1 MKATDVLLSALLASS
16 CATGGST
23 GFRPPSQ
30 QRTGDLPEDVRPGF
44 GNPSSPALHVWWPLT
59 PPEEEALRG
68 LEAARRGD
76 AHALLALAIAAS
88 GDRRD
93 AAAYAAY
100 QQRVDQFVAALRP
113 TIAAAPDDWH
123 RGYELHRAMHRTF
136 FAGGTTELGGYVF
149 EQARVTGI
157 FSDGH
162 YNCLSSTMLFLVLAR
177 SFDLPVRAAVVPTH
191 AFVELGKPGGKVIEI
206 ETTSATGFDWVH
218 DARFFHEQA
227 ASWSG
232 QRGLR
237 PTTLEEYRHRAL
249 LEPYRLI
256 ALAMLDGHSGAGP
269 ADRDRLDELAGVLD
283 PDSPDAQRS
292 RIDAYAA
299 EANVL
304 YERKAWRTTV
314 KLFDAVRPA
323 IAELAA
329 RSRDPKTLEMAWFST
344 WYDAHALMIEG
355 RQDEA
360 MALMAE
366 GLAHLDARWDQAAAL
381 RNNYVGV
388 LVRRLSELM
397 ARPDYPAAARTFE
410 KYRDVCLSDATCAG
424 DAGIVYA
431 NWAIDRQN
439 AGDWQAA
446 RQILQECIKQLPGDG
461 RCQDQLTD
469 LESRHRF

>member
-1 MKATDVLLSALLASS
+1 MLSALLAGG
-16 CATGGST
+16 CATGGGA
-23 GFRPPSQ
+23 GFRAPSQ
-30 QRTGDLPEDVRPGF
+30 QRTGDVPEDVRPGF
-44 GNPSSPALHVWWPLT
+44 GNPARPASHVWWPLT
-59 PPEEEALRG
+59 PPEEAALSG

-93 AAAYAAY
+93 AASYAAY
-100 QQRVDQFVAALRP
+100 QQRVDQFVAAIRP
-113 TIAAAPDDWH
+113 TIAAAPDEWH

-157 FSDGH
+157 FADGH

-191 AFVELGKPGGKVIEI
+191 AFVELGKPGGKLIDI

-218 DARFFHEQA
+218 DARFFREQA
-227 ASWSG
+227 AGWSG
-232 QRGLR
+232 RRGLR
-237 PTTLEEYRHRAL
+237 PTTLEEYRHRAV
-249 LEPYRLI
+249 LEPHRLM
-256 ALAMLDGHSGAGP
+256 ALAMLDAHSGAGAP
-269 ADRDRLDELAGVLD
+269 DRDRLDELAGVVD
-283 PDSPDAQRS
+283 PDAPDAQRA
-292 RIDAYAA
+292 RVDAYAA
-299 EANVL
+299 EANAL
-304 YERKAWRTTV
+304 YERKAWRTTTR
-314 KLFDAVRPA
+314 LFDTVRPA
-323 IAELAA
+323 IAEIAA
-329 RSRDPKTLEMAWFST
+329 KSRDGKTLEMAWFST

-360 MALMAE
+360 MALMAD

-381 RNNYVGV
+381 RNNYLGV
-388 LVRRLSELM
+388 LVSRLSELM
-397 ARPDYPAAARTFE
+397 ARPDYPGAAQTFE

-431 NWAIDRQN
+431 NWSIDRQN

-446 RQILQECIKQLPGDG
+446 RQILQDCLKQLPGDG
-461 RCQDQLTD
+461 RCRDQLTE
-469 LESRHRF
+469 LESRHSF